1 MTLYG
6 LEARRDWNARVSH
19 FLGWNT
25 AERPQPASNS
35 GLRELSLGLIQRLG
49 HVADIMNS
57 GIFRHIVL
65 AAGITL
71 TFSSVIFAQ
80 QDTGPIQGNAGQ
92 ASQPG
97 GVTSGPGNP
106 ASGINAGSP
115 GASNSVSTSPT
126 GTTPA
131 PATAP
136 GTDKNT
142 PATDT
147 GKPNTDRSTAQTDSN
162 TPQSDEPRTILSNSA
177 DANSNDPLLEPPALP
192 KTKPTLIGG
201 TAARID
207 HVRNLLTIQPFGG
220 GQKVKMFIDER
231 TQIYR
236 NGAATTV
243 LGIHKGDRVYAD
255 TMLDGSRVF
264 AKNVRVE
271 NQAGTAEVRGQVTGM
286 NREKGTVTVRD
297 ELSAQPV
304 TFSVADGTQYS
315 ALKGSATSSDLQ
327 PGSLVD
333 VQFAVGKDKRDVAKQ
348 VILLAKPGDSYV
360 FSGVVTNIDL
370 RDGTLALQ
378 NRSDEQ
384 TYELHFDQ
392 SAVDDRS
399 KLKVGSEVTAH
410 AVFTG
415 KQYNANDLQL
425 QAASGEEQPKP
436 ESKPESNPE

>member
-1 MTLYG
+1 
-6 LEARRDWNARVSH
+6 
-19 FLGWNT
+19 
-25 AERPQPASNS
+25 
-35 GLRELSLGLIQRLG
+35 
-49 HVADIMNS
+49 MNS
-57 GIFRHIVL
+57 GIVRRFVL
-65 AAGITL
+65 AAGISVAL
-71 TFSSVIFAQ
+71 TALAFAQ

-106 ASGINAGSP
+106 TSTVNAGSP
-115 GASNSVSTSPT
+115 GASNSVSTSPK
-126 GTTPA
+126 GATTAP
-131 PATAP
+131 PATTTATP
-136 GTDKNT
+136 TDKNAPSANTGAPNSATT
-142 PATDT
+142 PDNNT
-147 GKPNTDRSTAQTDSN
+147 GQG
-162 TPQSDEPRTILSNSA
+162 DEPKTILSNSA
-177 DANSNDPLLEPPALP
+177 DANAYDPLLEPPPLP

-220 GQKVKMFIDER
+220 GQKIKMFIDER

-236 NGAATTV
+236 NGEATTV
-243 LGIHKGDRVYAD
+243 LGIRKGDRVYAD

-271 NQAGTAEVRGQVTGM
+271 NQAGMAEVRGQLTAV
-286 NREKGTVTVRD
+286 NPEKGTVTVRD

-304 TFSVADGTQYS
+304 TISVAGGTQYS
-315 ALKGSATSSDLQ
+315 ALKGSASSSDLQ

-333 VQFAVGKDKRDVAKQ
+333 VQFAVGKDKHDVAKQ

-378 NRSDEQ
+378 NNSDDQ

-392 SAVDDRS
+392 KAIEDRS

-410 AVFTG
+410 AVFNG
-415 KQYNANDLQL
+415 KQYDANDLQL
-425 QAASGEEQPKP
+425 QAASGDNADKPKDQKEQ
-436 ESKPESNPE
+436 